1 MYFVLASF
9 SYLLMKKETRA
20 LVCKTDR
27 SSSNK
32 SNYKENNN
40 NNKEMLGLEV
50 LAKKSVQPEKS
61 EC

>member
-1 MYFVLASF
+1 ME
-9 SYLLMKKETRA
+9 KETRA

-40 NNKEMLGLEV
+40 NNKEMLGGEV

>member
-1 MYFVLASF
+1 MYFVLAFF

-20 LVCKTDR
+20 PVCKTDR

-32 SNYKENNN
+32 SSYKENNN
-40 NNKEMLGLEV
+40 RDAGMGAS

>member
-1 MYFVLASF
+1 ME
-9 SYLLMKKETRA
+9 KETRA
-20 LVCKTDR
+20 LVSKTDR

-40 NNKEMLGLEV
+40 NKEMLGWEV